1 MSTLTAAASARPPR
15 DRPVRRR
22 VVTAGLALACAL
34 VPVQTGAA
42 RADTAADGPALT
54 SAAAAVGAGTDV
66 AGTSTPPGG
75 RATKPRITT
84 IPITATAPSGAK
96 GAAPSAAGPVAQVT
110 RQRTSFDVAGVT
122 SSGAALDGIRIEVQT
137 HGAAGWSP
145 WTGLE
150 AEGDGPDPGTPEAAG
165 ARVGTAPL
173 LAAGSDGIRLRVFSP
188 DGTLPGGLG
197 LSLVDGGD
205 APQDARPPRSAA
217 PLSVTAP
224 RLRTVADGATAAGPT
239 SRAASAVTS
248 GVSAPAIVSRSG
260 WGADESLRDCVPT
273 ALGGFKAAAV
283 HHTVNSNSYTSTQS
297 ASLVRGILAYHTKSL
312 GWCDIGYN
320 FLVDRFGTIFEGRYG
335 SLAGFVQAAHAG
347 GFNRETFGVSV
358 IGDFTRSSFPS
369 AAVSAV
375 SRVIAWQADRSGF
388 DPGAGVTLTSE
399 GSTRYPAGTRVVLPR
414 VVGHRNLSLT
424 SCPGDTAYP
433 QVAGIRSSAASTWRA
448 GQYRAAPGLY
458 TPLTARRV
466 VDTRTGL
473 GGSTTALG
481 PDSSRVI
488 TIPGLPSTAT
498 AVTISVTASGATGG
512 TYLVVHPDGTPLPTS
527 SLLSTSPGR
536 TVAAPITVGLGPSA
550 RLRVYNRLS
559 TVHITVDVQGYYSSS
574 GGAGFTGV
582 APRRVLDTRTGTG
595 APRAQVPARGSVT
608 FAVPGLPSTAR
619 SVVLNISG
627 ANARASTAVTAHP
640 VGTARPGT
648 PNLHLSAARLSTTSV
663 VVPVGSDRRV
673 TLYSDLAATDLVADV
688 VGYHATGL
696 GARFTAT
703 APRRVADTRWGWNIR
718 LGPVT
723 SGLVVGTYL
732 PAPSTANGVAM
743 NVTAIYATAPTLV
756 TVYPAAQTRPT
767 SPSLTPS
774 ANETVS
780 TALLLSTGVGPHVSY
795 SSTAGA
801 VHLLTDVTGYFGP

>member
-1 MSTLTAAASARPPR
+1 MTTSQAAASARPPR
-15 DRPVRRR
+15 VRPVRRR
-22 VVTAGLALACAL
+22 LAVAGLAVACAL
-34 VPVQTGAA
+34 VPLSSAGAA
-42 RADTAADGPALT
+42 RAAT
-54 SAAAAVGAGTDV
+54 SAAPATAPATAGLAAAGA
-66 AGTSTPPGG
+66 STPA
-75 RATKPRITT
+75 RTVVTSPRVTT
-84 IPITATAPSGAK
+84 IPITATAGSGAK
-96 GAAPSAAGPVAQVT
+96 GVAPSAT
-110 RQRTSFDVAGVT
+110 RPTAELRRERTSFDVAGVT
-122 SSGAALDGIRIEVQT
+122 SRSGALDRLRIEVQT
-137 HGAAGWSP
+137 HGAAGWSA

-150 AEGDGPDPGTPEAAG
+150 VGDDGPDPRTAEAAG
-165 ARVGTAPL
+165 AHVGTAPL

-188 DGTLPGGLG
+188 DGTLPTGLG
-197 LSLVDGGD
+197 LALVDGGD
-205 APQDARPPRSAA
+205 APQDARPPKSVA

-224 RLRTVADGATAAGPT
+224 QLRTVADGASSNAPAA
-239 SRAASAVTS
+239 RAASVTS
-248 GVSAPAIVSRSG
+248 GVSAPPIVSRAG
-260 WGADESLRDCVPT
+260 WGANESLRDCVPT
-273 ALGGFKAAAV
+273 TLGGFKAAAV
-283 HHTVNSNSYTSTQS
+283 HHTVNSNTYSSSQS
-297 ASLVRGILAYHTKSL
+297 AGLVRGILAYHTQSL
-312 GWCDIGYN
+312 GWCDVGYN

-335 SLAGFVQAAHAG
+335 SLTGFVQAAHAG
-347 GFNRETFGVSV
+347 GFNRETFGVAV

-369 AAVSAV
+369 AAVTAV
-375 SRVIAWQADRSGF
+375 TRVIAWQADRSGF

-399 GSTRYPAGTRVVLPR
+399 GSSKYPAGTRVVLPR

-424 SCPGDTAYP
+424 SCPGDAAYP
-433 QVAGIRSSAASTWRA
+433 QVAGIRASAASTWRA
-448 GQYRAAPGLY
+448 GQYRSAPALY

-473 GGSTTALG
+473 GGSTAALG
-481 PDSSRVI
+481 PNSSRVV

-498 AVTISVTASGATGG
+498 AVTLSVTASGATGG
-512 TYLVVHPDGTPLPTS
+512 TYLIVHPDGTPLPTS

-550 RLRVYNRLS
+550 RLRIYNRLS
-559 TVHITVDVQGYYSSS
+559 TVHVTVDVQGYYSSS
-574 GGAGFTGV
+574 GGAGFTGLS
-582 APRRVLDTRTGTG
+582 PRRVLDTRTGTG

-619 SVVLNISG
+619 SVVLDVAG
-627 ANARASTAVTAHP
+627 ANARGATAVTAHP

-648 PNLHLSAARLSTTSV
+648 PNLYLSAGRLSTTSV

-673 TLYSDLAATDLVADV
+673 TLYSDAAATDLVADV
-688 VGYHATGL
+688 VGYHATGQ
-696 GARFTAT
+696 GSRFTAI

-756 TVYPAAQTRPT
+756 TVYSAKGARPS

-780 TALLLSTGVGPHVSY
+780 TARLLSTGVGPHVSY
-795 SSTAGA
+795 TSSAGA
-801 VHLLTDVTGYFGP
+801 VHLLTDVTGWFAP